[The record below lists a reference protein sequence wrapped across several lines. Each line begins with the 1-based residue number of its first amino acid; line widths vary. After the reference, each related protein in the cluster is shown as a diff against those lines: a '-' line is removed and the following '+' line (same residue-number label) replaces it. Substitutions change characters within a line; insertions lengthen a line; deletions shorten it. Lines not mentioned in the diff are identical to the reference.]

1 MITKTNRN
9 YQLYC
14 YMKQTIIKAIKMI
27 VIKLKMNFIY
37 SIVADDMNSF
47 MEDVQ

>member
-1 MITKTNRN
+1 MIRM
-9 YQLYC
+9 LYC
-14 YMKQTIIKAIKMI
+14 YIKQTIIKAIEMI

-37 SIVADDMNSF
+37 SIVADDVNCF